1 VRVAQLIIVSM
12 EDKKTLD
19 IDILEEGNGP
29 VIKNGQ
35 TAVVHYV
42 GTLVDGTKFDSSIDR
57 ETPLSFHLGAGE
69 VISGWEKGIVGM
81 KVGEKRR
88 LFIPPSLGYGSAGAG
103 GVIPPNASLIFEVTL
118 LEIQ

>member
-1 VRVAQLIIVSM
+1 M

-19 IDILEEGNGP
+19 IDILEEGSGAA
-29 VIKNGQ
+29 VKNGDV
-35 TAVVHYV
+35 AVVHYV

-57 ETPLSFHLGAGE
+57 DTPLSFNLGAGE
-69 VISGWEKGIVGM
+69 VIAGWEQGIVGM
-81 KVGEKRR
+81 KIGEKRR

-103 GVIPPNASLIFEVTL
+103 GVIPPNASLIFEVKL